1 MQAKSDDDFHRGLFI
16 YLFKFIHSLFGRINK
31 TVQIIAL

>member
-16 YLFKFIHSLFGRINK
+16 YLNSFILYFAESTK
-31 TVQIIAL
+31 QYK